1 MFGKINKNNIRDI
14 QICSFIKENVLESE
28 LENIYLDK
36 ENRIKIVVFKFYPE
50 ETDIMNYI
58 NCLIEN
64 YIKEKNYEEN
74 QNIKKVFIFSVHMNR
89 IFKKDK
95 NDPKMEICIQRNELY
110 IR

>member
-1 MFGKINKNNIRDI
+1 
-14 QICSFIKENVLESE
+14 
-28 LENIYLDK
+28 
-36 ENRIKIVVFKFYPE
+36 
-50 ETDIMNYI
+50 MNYI

-74 QNIKKVFIFSVHMNR
+74 QNIKKAFIFSVHMNS

-95 NDPKMEICIQRNELY
+95 NDPKMEIFIQRNELY